1 MLNNFRNAARCVR
14 RGGVIAYPTEAVF
27 GLGCDPRNRRA
38 VYKLLRIK
46 RRTANKGLIVID
58 AALAQLTP
66 YVRTVPPQA
75 RASWPGPHTWLLDA
89 RRTVPFWLRGRHK
102 SLAVR
107 VTAHRVAAALCHA
120 AGMALVSTSA
130 NRSNTRPA
138 RNARDVARRFGHA
151 LDYIVP
157 GRVNLRARPTPIT
170 DARSGAKVRI

>member
-1 MLNNFRNAARCVR
+1 MR

-46 RRTANKGLIVID
+46 RRAANKGLIVI
-58 AALAQLTP
+58 AASLAQLTP
-66 YVRTVPPQA
+66 YIFAVPPRV
-75 RASWPGPHTWLLDA
+75 RASWPGAHTWLLDA
-89 RRTVPFWLRGRHK
+89 RRTVPFWLRGRHN

-107 VTAHRVAAALCHA
+107 VTAHRVAAGLCNA
-120 AGMALVSTSA
+120 ARMALVSTSA
-130 NRSNTRPA
+130 NRTNTRPA
-138 RNARDVARRFGHA
+138 RSAREVARRFGRA

-170 DARSGAKVRI
+170 DARSGARVRI